1 MMDRLFRHKSDPP
14 IYEPVPENYEEQED
28 PSRQESRTSQDP
40 FSWIEYLIF
49 MLLGVSMLWA
59 W

>member
-1 MMDRLFRHKSDPP
+1 MHSLFRRKSDPP
-14 IYEPVPENYEEQED
+14 IYEPVPENYEEQD
-28 PSRQESRTSQDP
+28 GSSRHESRTTQDP